1 MEEKARNGKEM
12 VKGLDIK
19 SIMGV
24 IPDIATRQYSAELSI
39 NKDNIVEQGDA
50 YNTNFFSKFIVGKE
64 AEKAGYR
71 LKK

>member
-1 MEEKARNGKEM
+1 
-12 VKGLDIK
+12 
-19 SIMGV
+19 
-24 IPDIATRQYSAELSI
+24 
-39 NKDNIVEQGDA
+39 VEQGDA